1 MSPSSPPPV
10 YELAV
15 AASTSNLGPG
25 FDLAGLALSLHL
37 RVRARRT
44 GQGAPRVRA
53 LGTAAE
59 AWPAGESDLLLRALE
74 RGAHA
79 AEAASDALA
88 ELELEVESEI
98 PIARGLGSS
107 GAAVAAGL
115 LLGAALGPRP
125 VPRARLLEFG
135 IELEG
140 HPDNVCAALY
150 GGLTLCL
157 PGSPPLLVRAPVH
170 PSLSCALAW
179 PEQRLETARA
189 RAVLPAQVAFADAVE
204 NARRLPILLDG
215 LARAD
220 AEAIR
225 RGSEDRL
232 HERYRLPLVRGA
244 REALEAA
251 RGAGAWMANL
261 SGSGSALFALGPR
274 AAAAGIAAALGA
286 ALEAAGQRAETR
298 VLELALGEPLVTRSA

>member
-1 MSPSSPPPV
+1 MSPSSPPPA

-37 RVRARRT
+37 RVRMRHGEAGGPHVQAR
-44 GQGAPRVRA
+44 GGAA
-53 LGTAAE
+53 G
-59 AWPAGESDLLLRALE
+59 AWPAGESDLLVRALR
-74 RGAHA
+74 RG
-79 AEAASDALA
+79 AEAAGAAPASSN
-88 ELELEVESEI
+88 ELELEVDTEI

-125 VPRARLLEFG
+125 VPRARLLELG
-135 IELEG
+135 IEIEG

-179 PEQRLETARA
+179 PEQKLETARA
-189 RAVLPAQVAFADAVE
+189 RAVLPKQVDFADAVE

-220 AEAIR
+220 ADAIR
-225 RGSEDRL
+225 RGSQDRL
-232 HERYRLPLVRGA
+232 HERYRLPLIDGA
-244 REALEAA
+244 PEALAAA
-251 RGAGAWMANL
+251 RSAGAWMANL

-274 AAAAGIAAALGA
+274 AAAPAIAEALGA
-286 ALEAAGQRAETR
+286 GLAAAGQRVETR

>member
-1 MSPSSPPPV
+1 V

-25 FDLAGLALSLHL
+25 FDLAGLALALHL
-37 RVRARRT
+37 RVRARRAAS
-44 GQGAPRVRA
+44 GGPRVLAR
-53 LGTAAE
+53 GDAA
-59 AWPAGESDLLLRALE
+59 ATWPGSESDLLLRALR
-74 RGAHA
+74 RG
-79 AEAASDALA
+79 AEAAAAVPEALD
-88 ELELEVESEI
+88 ELELEVETEI

-125 VPRARLLEFG
+125 VPRARLLEYG

-157 PGSPPLLVRAPVH
+157 PGSPPLLVQAPVH
-170 PSLSCALAW
+170 PSLACALAW
-179 PEQRLETARA
+179 PEQTLETARA
-189 RAVLPAQVAFADAVE
+189 RAVLPAQVAFSDAIE

-220 AEAIR
+220 ANAIR

-232 HERYRLPLVRGA
+232 HERYRLPLIAGA
-244 REALEAA
+244 REALDAA
-251 RGAGAWMANL
+251 RAAGAWMANL

-274 AAAAGIAAALGA
+274 ASAAGIAAALGA
-286 ALEAAGQRAETR
+286 GLAAAGQRVETR